1 MAIRGYYSSIR
12 TATSRLLLNVN
23 SITAV
28 FYLATNLSDLI
39 DKHNHN
45 NGPSMDALQS
55 FLKFVRVKKLH
66 LPKDEKLPRKTGTVF
81 GIAGFP
87 QNKTAQYQPGSF
99 AKGANASTVTFLHE
113 QRPTTVTQYFKD
125 GESLLMAVILGC
137 INTEFRQHMAYCC
150 NALIYR

>member
-28 FYLATNLSDLI
+28 FYLESKLSDLI
-39 DKHNHN
+39 DKHKHN

-66 LPKDEKLPRKTGTVF
+66 LPREEKLPRKTGTVF

-87 QNKTAQYQPGSF
+87 QNKIAQYEPGSF
-99 AKGANASTVTFLHE
+99 AKGADALTVTFLHDKT
-113 QRPTTVTQYFKD
+113 PTTVAKYFQDSKFYPWPSSSD
-125 GESLLMAVILGC
+125 L
-137 INTEFRQHMAYCC
+137 
-150 NALIYR
+150 